1 MQSMFGMRFT
11 GKEIEDLSISV
22 LAIAFVV
29 SIVYSKILGVSIFSL
44 DFLALIVVA
53 LITVGSG
60 FIFHELAHKYVAIKY
75 GCYAEFRAWE
85 TGLAIAILLA
95 VFLNVIFIAPG
106 AVYIARTF
114 YLTKKENAYIS
125 LAGSVANLILA
136 FAFLAIAAFFPYPLI
151 KMLGRIGADVNTL
164 LAFFNMLP
172 IPPLDGFKVFSWN
185 KKAWIGFFVLI
196 FLIRQMI

>member
-1 MQSMFGMRFT
+1 MRSMFGMKFT
-11 GKEIEDLSISV
+11 KKEIEDLSISV
-22 LAIAFVV
+22 LAIAFIVA
-29 SIVYSKILGVSIFSL
+29 IVYSKILGIGIASAE
-44 DFLALIVVA
+44 FLMLFFVA

-75 GCYAEFRAWE
+75 RCYAEFRAWE

-95 VFLNVIFIAPG
+95 VFLNFIFIAPG
-106 AVYIARTF
+106 AVYISSF

-136 FAFLAIAAFFPYPLI
+136 FAFLAVAVFFPFPSLR
-151 KMLGRIGADVNTL
+151 MLGRIGADVNTL

-196 FLIRQMI
+196 FLIRQII